1 MELIFRSYFQN
12 GSWKLKSPC
21 VSTLTGMPVRNWT
34 EELIIYFA
42 IFLSF
47 SKLGVISG
55 EKTFNVTE
63 KYLREGLNGAIRVG
77 C

>member
-1 MELIFRSYFQN
+1 
-12 GSWKLKSPC
+12 
-21 VSTLTGMPVRNWT
+21 MPVRNWT
-34 EELIIYFA
+34 EELIIYFT

-55 EKTFNVTE
+55 EKTFNFTE